1 MSTVGSVSI
10 IAITV
15 AMGSAV
21 LTAAG
26 AAVTVHKTAVAAD
39 SAALAAA
46 EAATGWIHA
55 DPCEIAAQVAA
66 AYGAELRSCEIDELG
81 DSRIKTSGR
90 TVFGEVIRESH
101 AGLGD
106 NL

>member
-55 DPCEIAAQVAA
+55 DPCDGVRDAASSDLAFTIPEVVFASTSSEA
-66 AYGAELRSCEIDELG
+66 PEV
-81 DSRIKTSGR
+81 SRLSG
-90 TVFGEVIRESH
+90 
-101 AGLGD
+101 
-106 NL
+106 